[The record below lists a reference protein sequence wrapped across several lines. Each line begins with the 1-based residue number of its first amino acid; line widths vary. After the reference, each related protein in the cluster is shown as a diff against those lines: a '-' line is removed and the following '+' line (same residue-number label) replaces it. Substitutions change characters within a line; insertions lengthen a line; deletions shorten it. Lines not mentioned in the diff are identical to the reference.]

1 LSQQH
6 CDVRIHKGARISSL
20 RRQGRTLMIRRVVAS
35 KFAKRRPSDEGRP
48 SPPPARRTASRRGH
62 RVAGSR
68 SPSLGYRSE
77 LRAWARPPQSAHRV
91 LDSAA
96 KQWEP
101 AWEVVD
107 DFPEDIA
114 VLPREVRVI
123 ETYLARLLDESL
135 EAATLGTDTPA
146 TEAAKEDG
154 E

>member
-1 LSQQH
+1 MRVHHLRPPQ
-6 CDVRIHKGARISSL
+6 GARHP
-20 RRQGRTLMIRRVVAS
+20 VVAT
-35 KFAKRRPSDEGRP
+35 G
-48 SPPPARRTASRRGH
+48 SPVLVLPAW
-62 RVAGSR
+62 
-68 SPSLGYRSE
+68 GYRPE

-135 EAATLGTDTPA
+135 GAATLGTDIPA
-146 TEAAKEDG
+146 TEAAKEGG

>member
-1 LSQQH
+1 MS
-6 CDVRIHKGARISSL
+6 
-20 RRQGRTLMIRRVVAS
+20 RRTVAS
-35 KFAKRRPSDEGRP
+35 NFTKQRPTSDKGPP

-68 SPSLGYRSE
+68 SPSLGDRRE

-91 LDSAA
+91 LDSAS
-96 KQWEP
+96 KQWEL

-135 EAATLGTDTPA
+135 GAATLGTDIPA
-146 TEAAKEDG
+146 TEAAKEGG

>member
-1 LSQQH
+1 
-6 CDVRIHKGARISSL
+6 
-20 RRQGRTLMIRRVVAS
+20 M
-35 KFAKRRPSDEGRP
+35 
-48 SPPPARRTASRRGH
+48 
-62 RVAGSR
+62 
-68 SPSLGYRSE
+68 
-77 LRAWARPPQSAHRV
+77 
-91 LDSAA
+91 
-96 KQWEP
+96 
-101 AWEVVD
+101 VD